1 MLFFHF
7 LIIRVMPQIDRL
19 EMSNPYLN
27 TDSENT
33 HTYELNGIENTI
45 SHIEIKM
52 LIDKAVEVRDSLKP
66 VIDSLNGKGLLVNNI
81 QEHYVN
87 GEAALYLSDRLV
99 KEGDNN
105 RAAELVLQDKDYFIK
120 ALNDSVYYI
129 NE

>member
-1 MLFFHF
+1 
-7 LIIRVMPQIDRL
+7 
-19 EMSNPYLN
+19 MSAPYLN
-27 TDSENT
+27 TDSDNS
-33 HTYELNGIENTI
+33 HTYELYGIENTI

-52 LIDKAVEVRDSLKP
+52 LINKAVEVRDSLKP
-66 VIDSLNGKGLLVNNI
+66 VIDSLNGKGLLASNI

-105 RAAELVLQDKDYFIK
+105 RAAEMVLQAKDCFIK
-120 ALNDSVYYI
+120 ALNDSVHYT